1 MSEIFEHKLS
11 LLMDGEI
18 TPFETKRLADEMHSN
33 ADFKSLWLRMNKH
46 RAAMHGELLDP
57 NLDLSQNIMSQ
68 INNLPSSE
76 TNNFNKWPNLNLF
89 SLNYMK
95 VCCYLIGF
103 FFILSLPLLNISS
116 PSNQISSTPKNFLPL
131 NESLLVDLGSNF
143 NGSLKDYR
151 ITSAS
156 SMEAN
161 YLMPGN
167 DELVKLKVFFDNIP
181 EKDWLRTINQ
191 GVTVHT
197 RSGSRPL
204 ILNLTSDNLPNQKLI
219 TISNSFHNKK

>member
-18 TPFETKRLADEMHSN
+18 TPFETKRLVDEMHSN
-33 ADFKSLWLRMNKH
+33 ANFKSLWLRMNKH

-76 TNNFNKWPNLNLF
+76 TNNINKWPNLNLF

-103 FFILSLPLLNISS
+103 FFISAVQILMLGILGEYISVTLSHTRSLPLVVEKERI
-116 PSNQISSTPKNFLPL
+116 NF
-131 NESLLVDLGSNF
+131 
-143 NGSLKDYR
+143 
-151 ITSAS
+151 
-156 SMEAN
+156 
-161 YLMPGN
+161 
-167 DELVKLKVFFDNIP
+167 
-181 EKDWLRTINQ
+181 
-191 GVTVHT
+191 
-197 RSGSRPL
+197 
-204 ILNLTSDNLPNQKLI
+204 
-219 TISNSFHNKK
+219 

>member
-33 ADFKSLWLRMNKH
+33 ANFKSLWLRMNKH

-95 VCCYLIGF
+95 AVSYTHLTQ
-103 FFILSLPLLNISS
+103 P
-116 PSNQISSTPKNFLPL
+116 TK
-131 NESLLVDLGSNF
+131 
-143 NGSLKDYR
+143 R
-151 ITSAS
+151 I
-156 SMEAN
+156 
-161 YLMPGN
+161 
-167 DELVKLKVFFDNIP
+167 V
-181 EKDWLRTINQ
+181 
-191 GVTVHT
+191 
-197 RSGSRPL
+197 
-204 ILNLTSDNLPNQKLI
+204 
-219 TISNSFHNKK
+219 